1 MTMKNCESF
10 DEEDIHFGRFYKAS
24 TQTCKRAMKEV
35 FLVVF
40 YRVYVRPL
48 EEWPTNL
55 NQYCTQVLGWSNR
68 KLREGFSANERAR
81 FDETVTS
88 ADYDLSLLT
97 KMFNKFYE
105 HIPFPESLRKA
116 MRDIKNVRN
125 RVCHEQFSVDET
137 DLREHMEDLQ
147 QMLRTLFDETSNFF
161 EIDLGNLK
169 QFYLDEVDEIRSA
182 PITGQ
187 GMTYFENMEKFRED
201 LVGKFITYGR
211 KELVSYYGKLKILN
225 PFTWLS
231 DEKFPELVVD
241 KIFTP
246 LYIKEQ
252 ERAIDV
258 ATLFVTEIYNE
269 ERQTES
275 GILPAVLILSGIAG
289 CGKTSLCRY
298 ILHVWRT
305 RNGMIQDLRAVDI
318 LIFVEA
324 RNITECSLAAY
335 LQKTLLRETCSYF
348 DEKEIVLTLQKMN
361 VLFVIDGMDEV
372 TENGKILVEEIFS
385 TLGNARVIITSRPE
399 FVYVITQN
407 AHKYHHRFLKLG
419 IKGFTNEG
427 IKSFTSKILK
437 SCEPNEGKCRQIE
450 TEFRSFLKTTGSA
463 LGEHLKLPL
472 TAALLIML
480 WKDDNSRISNITS
493 STSLYC
499 ELFRLCTMKLIARL
513 QASTA
518 SHQIELEGVLNAW
531 LMALAEEAYEMLS
544 SGRFAIDSSRQHQLS
559 SLCKKHNI
567 DCIQTLS
574 AFLICD
580 VKERLG
586 GTEYTFSFL
595 HKSQM
600 EYLASLY
607 LTKKL
612 LEVHKPKSKPVHGM
626 LKRFRK
632 IFRKDKEKEEE
643 EEDSLLTTLGDRRW
657 WNTVLFTL
665 GHASQMKKVP
675 ERLIGDLTDILI
687 DHSLHDISLM
697 WRIIQESGCH
707 PLVCDL
713 VNAAIVT
720 DFVWKPDCES
730 LCNPGDPVVLLMQ
743 KTKYSPNGVSIRI
756 VNKIGHGKVA
766 LDGEG
771 FGERDNVNLF
781 PILRCLSERPQ
792 TNVVLRLDQHYYEW
806 GNLECSDDIVATLL
820 PGGKLTAF
828 MGHLGQEGAKAF
840 AAVEELGETC
850 IRVTDLS
857 TLQTLEN
864 SLSSGPNKKSVD
876 MLTIRIDIPWPTK
889 TEAIPKISTPSYVSL
904 ILKDVSDVTE
914 ECAADVIIKM
924 RDSYEILD
932 LVASSLTP
940 AGGMRFLK
948 RLIENKIEVF
958 DKITIRSCYAIE
970 YKDYED
976 LNKNITYNVEWL
988 W

>member
-24 TQTCKRAMKEV
+24 TQTCKRAMKEI

-48 EEWPTNL
+48 EAWPTNL
-55 NQYCTQVLGWSNR
+55 NQYCTQVLGWSSR
-68 KLREGFSANERAR
+68 KLRESFSANERAK
-81 FDETVTS
+81 FDEAVTS

-105 HIPFPESLRKA
+105 HIPFPESLGRA

-125 RVCHEQFSVDET
+125 RVCHEQFTFDET
-137 DLREHMEDLQ
+137 DLRENMEDLQ
-147 QMLRTLFDETSNFF
+147 QMLRTLFDETSSFF
-161 EIDLGNLK
+161 ETDLGNLK
-169 QFYLDEVDEIRSA
+169 KFYLDEVDEIRSA

-211 KELVSYYGKLKILN
+211 KELTSFYGKLKILN

-246 LYIKEQ
+246 LYIREQ

-258 ATLFVTEIYNE
+258 ARLFVTELYSE
-269 ERQTES
+269 ERQTEL
-275 GILPAVLILSGIAG
+275 GVLPAVLILSGIAG

-305 RNGMIQDLRAVDI
+305 RNGVIQDLRAVDI
-318 LIFVEA
+318 MIFVEA
-324 RNITECSLAAY
+324 RSITESSLTAY

-348 DEKEIVLTLQKMN
+348 DEKEIVLTLQKIN

-399 FVYVITQN
+399 FVYIITQN
-407 AHKYHHRFLKLG
+407 MQKFHHRFLKLR
-419 IKGFTNEG
+419 IQGFTKEG

-437 SCEPNEGKCRQIE
+437 SCEPNEEKCRQIE
-450 TEFRSFLKTTGSA
+450 TEFRSFLRTTGSA

-493 STSLYC
+493 PTSLYC

-518 SHQIELEGVLNAW
+518 AHHIELEGVVNAW

-544 SGRFAIDSSRQHQLS
+544 SGRFTIESSKQYHLT
-559 SLCKKHNI
+559 SLCKKYNI

-574 AFLICD
+574 AFLICE
-580 VKERLG
+580 VHERLG

-600 EYLASLY
+600 EYLASLHI
-607 LTKKL
+607 TKKL
-612 LEVHKPKSKPVHGM
+612 IEVHKPESKSFPRM
-626 LKRFRK
+626 LKKFMK
-632 IFRKDKEKEEE
+632 IFQKEEE
-643 EEDSLLTTLGDRRW
+643 EEDEDYLLTTLRDRRW

-665 GHASQMKKVP
+665 GHVSETKKVS
-675 ERLIGDLTDILI
+675 ERLIGDLVDILI
-687 DHSLHDISLM
+687 DHSIHDNSLM

-713 VNAAIVT
+713 VSAVIVK
-720 DFVWKPDCES
+720 DFVWKADCES
-730 LCNPGDPVVLLMQ
+730 LCNPMNPNVLLMQ
-743 KTKYSPNGVSIRI
+743 KTKYSPSGVLLRI
-756 VNKIGHGKVA
+756 VDKIGHGKVA
-766 LDGEG
+766 PDGEN
-771 FGERDNVNLF
+771 FGERNNVNLF

-806 GNLECSDDIVATLL
+806 GNMEFSDDIVTTLL

-840 AAVEELGETC
+840 AAVEKLGETC

-864 SLSSGPNKKSVD
+864 ALASGPKKRSVD
-876 MLTIRIDIPWPTK
+876 MLTVRVDIPWTAT
-889 TEAIPKISTPSYVSL
+889 TEAIPKINTPSYMSL

-914 ECAADVIIKM
+914 ERAADVIIKM
-924 RDSYEILD
+924 RNSYEMVD
-932 LVASSLTP
+932 LVASSLSP
-940 AGGMRFLK
+940 AGGLRFLK

-958 DKITIRSCYAIE
+958 DKITIRSCYGIDHV
-970 YKDYED
+970 DYEK
-976 LNKNITYNVEWL
+976 LNKDIQYNVEWL

>member
-1 MTMKNCESF
+1 MKNCESF

-24 TQTCKRAMKEV
+24 TQTCKRAVKEV

-48 EEWPTNL
+48 ESWPTNL
-55 NQYCTQVLGWSNR
+55 TQYCTQVLGWSNR
-68 KLREGFSANERAR
+68 KLRESFNANERAKL
-81 FDETVTS
+81 DEEVTS
-88 ADYDLSLLT
+88 ADYDISLLT

-105 HIPFPESLRKA
+105 HIPFPESLTRA
-116 MRDIKNVRN
+116 IRDIKNVRN

-137 DLREHMEDLQ
+137 DLRENMEDLQ
-147 QMLRTLFDETSNFF
+147 EMLRTLFDETSSFF
-161 EIDLGNLK
+161 ETDLDNLK
-169 QFYLDEVDEIRSA
+169 QFYTDEVDEIRSA

-187 GMTYFENMEKFRED
+187 GMTYFDNMEKFRED

-211 KELVSYYGKLKILN
+211 KELISFYGKLKILN

-246 LYIKEQ
+246 LYIREQ

-258 ATLFVTEIYNE
+258 ATLFITELYSE
-269 ERQTES
+269 ERQTEL
-275 GILPAVLILSGIAG
+275 GILPAVLALSGIAG
-289 CGKTSLCRY
+289 CGKTSLSRY

-305 RNGMIQDLRAVDI
+305 RNGMIQGLRAVDI

-324 RNITECSLAAY
+324 RSVTESSLTAY
-335 LQKTLLRETCSYF
+335 LQKSLLRETCSYF
-348 DEKEIVLTLQKMN
+348 DEKEIVLTLQKIN

-372 TENGKILVEEIFS
+372 TESGKILVEEIFS

-399 FVYVITQN
+399 FVYMITQN
-407 AHKYHHRFLKLG
+407 ALKYHHRFLKLR
-419 IKGFTNEG
+419 IQGFTKEG

-437 SCEPNEGKCRQIE
+437 SCEPNEEKCRQIE
-450 TEFRSFLKTTGSA
+450 MEFRTFLRTTGSA

-480 WKDDNSRISNITS
+480 WKDDKSRISNITS

-513 QASTA
+513 QTSTA
-518 SHQIELEGVLNAW
+518 SHHIELEGVINVW
-531 LMALAEEAYEMLS
+531 LMALAEEAYEMLNA
-544 SGRFAIDSSRQHQLS
+544 GRFTIDSSKQLQLT
-559 SLCKKHNI
+559 SLCKKHGI

-580 VKERLG
+580 VQERLG
-586 GTEYTFSFL
+586 GTKYTFSFL

-607 LTKKL
+607 ITEKL
-612 LEVHKPKSKPVHGM
+612 LEVNKPKSKSFDRM
-626 LKRFRK
+626 LKRFVKILRK
-632 IFRKDKEKEEE
+632 HEEEE
-643 EEDSLLTTLGDRRW
+643 EEDYLLTTLRDRRW

-665 GHASQMKKVP
+665 GHLSQNKKVS
-675 ERLIGDLTDILI
+675 EMLLEDLVEILL
-687 DHSLHDISLM
+687 DHSVHDISLL

-713 VNAAIVT
+713 VNATIVK
-720 DFVWKPDCES
+720 DFVWKADCEN
-730 LCNPGDPVVLLMQ
+730 LCNPMDPNVLLMQ
-743 KTKYSPNGVSIRI
+743 KTRFSPNGVLIRI
-756 VNKIGHGKVA
+756 VNKTKHGTVA
-766 LDGEG
+766 LDGEE
-771 FGERDNVNLF
+771 FGERENVNLF

-792 TNVVLRLDQHYYEW
+792 TNVCLRMDQHYYEW
-806 GNLECSDDIVATLL
+806 GNSESSDDIVTALL
-820 PGGKLTAF
+820 PGGNLTAF
-828 MGHLGQEGAKAF
+828 MGHLGQEGARAF
-840 AAVEELGETC
+840 SAVHKLGETC
-850 IRVTDLS
+850 IRVTDLP

-864 SLSSGPNKKSVD
+864 SLSSGRKKKSVD
-876 MLTIRIDIPWPTK
+876 MLTLRVDMPWTAVAEPIPR
-889 TEAIPKISTPSYVSL
+889 ISTPSNMAL
-904 ILKDVSDVTE
+904 TLKDVSDVTE
-914 ECAADVIIKM
+914 ECAANVIIKM
-924 RDSYEILD
+924 RDSYEMVD

-940 AGGMRFLK
+940 AGGIRFLK
-948 RLIENKIEVF
+948 RLEANGIEIL
-958 DKITIRSCYAIE
+958 DQITIRSCNAIE
-970 YKDYED
+970 NEDYEY
-976 LNKNITYNVEWL
+976 LQKNIRYFVDWL